1 MIKRSVLLAL
11 VLLIAFLL
19 SACGGFAEI
28 EELIVVSGAAIDFDG
43 EEYTVTAEI
52 IDLQRGSQ
60 ETAYKTFY
68 LESKGGSISQ
78 AVSHMGRITG
88 KELYWGHASVFVI
101 GSGVAENSILPVLE
115 WFLHDSLAAFSSMIV
130 LADTKTAAEIY
141 GYISPTE
148 NSASF
153 ALEKIM
159 TNYSSREERG
169 SAAIFE
175 IIDKCSADGVA
186 TMIPVISGKENGEE
200 TVISINGMAVFSQD
214 KLSGIYDP
222 EEAELLRLLLESRSE
237 NVFSADTGKE
247 YVHFHCGETKNDFD
261 AKIENGRLKVD
272 IKLEAELK
280 LVDVDGDAGV
290 LDEEFLQRFSDSAK
304 LVLRERG
311 VKVIERD
318 VSEFQSDILGIGQ
331 YFERCDPKLWDEI
344 KDNWTEIYRTGEF
357 SLEVETQVGQSGE
370 ASKTLTLARE

>member
-1 MIKRSVLLAL
+1 MIKRSVLLTF
-11 VLLIAFLL
+11 VLSTAFLL

-130 LADTKTAAEIY
+130 LSDTKTAAEIY

-247 YVHFHCGETKNDFD
+247 FVHFHCGETKNDFD